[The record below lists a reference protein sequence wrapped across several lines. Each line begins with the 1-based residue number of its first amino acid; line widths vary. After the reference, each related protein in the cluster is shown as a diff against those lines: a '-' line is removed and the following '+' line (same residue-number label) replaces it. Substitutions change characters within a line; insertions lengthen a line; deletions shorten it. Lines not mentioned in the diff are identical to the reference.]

1 MKKEEVIEEI
11 ELRIKR
17 LRAEIEISEEVLK
30 RSEELRARTKELRV
44 KDYSP
49 YYLAGMLLWFTVG
62 LVVLV
67 VLSRKTPQNFT
78 IPTNLYALMVAAFSL
93 PLAYY
98 FITGGKRRETRDDFL
113 ERGRL
118 ARLVLNTFYLP
129 LKKAV
134 ENDDREAIEILADEL
149 LRNPSL
155 ANAIEKLGEGNPRV
169 MAYGLLLYSRF
180 QEGLEKEVEE
190 TIERLHNK
198 PVRTL
203 LMSLLNDPGKGYN
216 PKRPLTK
223 GESNEV

>member
-30 RSEELRARTKELRV
+30 RSEELRARTKELRI

-62 LVVLV
+62 LVVLA
-67 VLSRKTPQNFT
+67 VLSRKAPQNVT
-78 IPTNLYALMVAAFSL
+78 IPTNLYALMVVAFSL

-98 FITGGKRRETRDDFL
+98 FIAGGKRRETRDDLL

-118 ARLVLNTFYLP
+118 ARLVLNAFYRP

-155 ANAIEKLGEGNPRV
+155 ANAIERLGEGNPRV

-180 QEGLEKEVEE
+180 QEDLEKEVEE
-190 TIERLHNK
+190 TLGRLHNK
-198 PVRTL
+198 PVRAL
-203 LMSLLNDPGKGYN
+203 LRSLLDDPGKGYN
-216 PKRPLTK
+216 PERPLTE
-223 GESNEV
+223 GESHEV